1 LLQSGDQFENNSS
14 IVVQNQGAN
23 NDNLFK
29 SGSKLHKEKSNII
42 NARSRM
48 S

>member
-23 NDNLFK
+23 NDNLF
-29 SGSKLHKEKSNII
+29 
-42 NARSRM
+42 
-48 S
+48 